1 MAAPRTLFAYKQLNS
16 NSRDWSEWAK
26 KLSWKKR
33 FWFWKTLGLFFL
45 ILVIAGILFV
55 SIWMEIN
62 VFKNLPDVS
71 QVKDM
76 VFSQATVIQD
86 RNGQELYKLFDENR
100 EYVEIDK
107 ISDHM
112 INAIVAM
119 EDQNYR
125 EHEWLDPW
133 WIFRAALKWKW
144 WASTLP
150 QQLMTN
156 VFKLKAGLTSA
167 NKSWLEYKLDKVAYK
182 LRQIVLAKRLNS
194 TFQKQVKKEN
204 PNLSN
209 DEAKKEMKKKV
220 L

>member
-1 MAAPRTLFAYKQLNS
+1 MATPRTLFAYKQLNS
-16 NSRDWSEWAK
+16 NSKNRSEWAQ

-33 FWFWKTLGLFFL
+33 FWFWKFL
-45 ILVIAGILFV
+45 GILLLFLV
-55 SIWMEIN
+55 VIGVWTAAIWMEIN

-76 VFSQATVIQD
+76 VFSQATIIQD
-86 RNGQELYKLFDENR
+86 KNGVELYKLFDENR
-100 EYVEIDK
+100 EYVEIDQ

-119 EDQNYR
+119 EDQNYW

-133 WIFRAALKWKW
+133 GIFRAAIKGKW

-156 VFKLKAGLTSA
+156 VFKLKAWLSSA
-167 NKSWLEYKLDKVAYK
+167 NKSKVWYYMDKVAYK

-209 DEAKKEMKKKV
+209 DEAK
-220 L
+220 